1 MNYLIGQPSH
11 FAIGVG
17 SATVVFPQNDLLH
30 VTSAFMVVKALLLKA
45 KFTFLFLS
53 PFEFVHSRCTLPQW
67 WPFLRCVAHCLFDG
81 SIGAEGLL
89 CKEEEEDG
97 FLGITN
103 RRHVRMA

>member
-1 MNYLIGQPSH
+1 MAIRKKILNFCPYSASDFFYKNDRYKNQRSVMNYLIGRPSYS
-11 FAIGVG
+11 AIGVG

-67 WPFLRCVAHCLFDG
+67 WPF
-81 SIGAEGLL
+81 
-89 CKEEEEDG
+89 
-97 FLGITN
+97 
-103 RRHVRMA
+103 